1 MRRFFKY
8 AIVLLLIVCLNHTA
22 YAEENLPFTVT
33 IDAGHGG
40 KDYGCIGDITNE
52 KTVVLDV
59 ARRLGLMIANEHP
72 EVNIIYTRDK
82 DVFVTLSERAA
93 IANRAHADL
102 FISIHVN
109 SIDRRTK
116 GRQKV
121 HGASV
126 YTLGLHRTDDNLAVA
141 MRENSVIELEKDF
154 SEVYQG
160 FDPNSS
166 ESYIIFELTQN
177 THQRNS
183 IEIADAIREQLT
195 TTAKRADKG
204 VLQSGFL
211 VLRAT
216 SMPSVLV
223 ELDFICNQDA
233 ERFLASDNGREL
245 CARSIANAFTTYY
258 NNHRHTTPQVSNT
271 TKSSNKS
278 TSSQNS
284 NNNASM
290 HEVITYSVQFTT
302 SADALETS
310 DSRLDKIDDVSYYYH
325 DGLYK
330 YTSGSFKTLAKAKK
344 RLKQIK
350 KRYPEAFII
359 KMCNGQRVI

>member
-1 MRRFFKY
+1 MGRLLTY
-8 AIVLLLIVCLNHTA
+8 VSVLLLTACLYSPA
-22 YAEENLPFTVT
+22 YAEENAPFTIA

-40 KDYGCIGDITNE
+40 KDYGCEGDVTNE
-52 KTVVLDV
+52 KTIVLDV
-59 ARRLGLMIANEHP
+59 ARRLGAMIAKEHP

-116 GRQKV
+116 GRQKI

-141 MRENSVIELEKDF
+141 MRENSVIELEKDYT
-154 SEVYQG
+154 EVYQG

-177 THQRNS
+177 SHQRSS
-183 IEIADAIREQLT
+183 IELADAIREQLT

-223 ELDFICNQDA
+223 ELDFICNKEA
-233 ERFLASDNGREL
+233 ERFLATDNGREL
-245 CARSIANAFTTYY
+245 CARSIANAFTSYY
-258 NNHRHTTPQVSNT
+258 DNHRHAAAQPVATAQAPAPTPTERLSD
-271 TKSSNKS
+271 
-278 TSSQNS
+278 SQ
-284 NNNASM
+284 AA
-290 HEVITYSVQFTT
+290 EIVTYSVQFLT
-302 SADALETS
+302 SADALPTGDARLS
-310 DSRLDKIDDVSYYYH
+310 DIDDVNYYFH
-325 DGLYK
+325 DNLYK
-330 YTSGSFKTLAKAKK
+330 YISGSFDTLSKARK

-359 KMCNGQRVI
+359 KMCNGQRVN